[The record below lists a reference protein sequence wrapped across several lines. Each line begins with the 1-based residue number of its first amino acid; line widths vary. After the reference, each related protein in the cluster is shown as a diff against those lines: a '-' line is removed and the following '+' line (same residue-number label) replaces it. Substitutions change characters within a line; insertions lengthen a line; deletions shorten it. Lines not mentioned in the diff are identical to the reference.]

1 MEIFNFFFMLRQ
13 SSSNVQNNVDPPPK
27 KWYVFGGGFVFLDF
41 RILFLAHPNKIWHD
55 YSMGQCGIFGENFL
69 THKPKM
75 TKKFGFQNSKPGQI
89 LSQFAGFLYKLKLFC
104 HLWVETPKK
113 FFVNF
118 FTNNL
123 TPKNFFY
130 AKNQK

>member
-1 MEIFNFFFMLRQ
+1 MARLFYGAMRNFWRKFF
-13 SSSNVQNNVDPPPK
+13 DPQTKNDK
-27 KWYVFGGGFVFLDF
+27 K
-41 RILFLAHPNKIWHD
+41 KI
-55 YSMGQCGIFGENFL
+55 
-69 THKPKM
+69 
-75 TKKFGFQNSKPGQI
+75 GFQNSKPGQI